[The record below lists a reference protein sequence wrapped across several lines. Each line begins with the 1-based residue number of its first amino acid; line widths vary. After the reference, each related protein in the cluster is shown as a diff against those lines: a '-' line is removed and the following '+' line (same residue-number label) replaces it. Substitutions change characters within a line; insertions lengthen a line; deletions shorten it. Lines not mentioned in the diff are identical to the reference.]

1 MKKSEA
7 LNILGLQD
15 GFTEDDLKR
24 AHRKKVVE
32 NHPDRFQDPTEKA
45 AAEERTKRIN
55 EANDVLKSGK
65 WEPEYGAGYGSA
77 GAGPYRSPYVN
88 YNGPNSG
95 PEWVQVDPET
105 FRQWAQQTQQQS
117 GYDPFN
123 PFAGYAYTQAQ
134 PTAEQQAERAHQDMR
149 IGLIML
155 AVKVVIC
162 GMLLLQGHVF
172 DAALTWAVI
181 TYLLL
186 LASRFGGCSWIVILF
201 LVPVFY
207 NMAGILEL
215 AAQRGGVF
223 SIAIIGMLFISA
235 LYFDARDIINAVRR
249 YRVTRK
255 KAEGQHSK

>member
-7 LNILGLQD
+7 LNILGLRD
-15 GFTEDDLKR
+15 GFSEDELKR
-24 AHRKKVVE
+24 AHRKKVIE
-32 NHPDRFQDPTEKA
+32 NHPDRFQDPTQKA
-45 AAEERTKRIN
+45 QAEERTKRIN

-65 WEPEYGAGYGSA
+65 WEPEFGAGYAGA
-77 GAGPYRSPYVN
+77 TGAGPYRSPYVN
-88 YNGPNSG
+88 YGNPNSG

-105 FRQWAQQTQQQS
+105 FRRWAEQAQQQN

-123 PFAGYAYTQAQ
+123 PFASYTYTQAQ
-134 PTAEQQAERAHQDMR
+134 PTPEQQAEQAHQDMR

-155 AVKVVIC
+155 AVKVAIC
-162 GMLLLQGHVF
+162 GVLLLQGHVF

-201 LVPVFY
+201 LIPVFY
-207 NMAGILEL
+207 NTAGMLEL

-235 LYFDARDIINAVRR
+235 LYFDFRDILDAVRR
-249 YRVTRK
+249 YRATRK
-255 KAEGQHSK
+255 DVNQS